1 MLDDDDFLEFCDD
14 EDEIDQQ
21 KERNSQP
28 PWKILLVDDDTAIHQ
43 VTLFAL
49 RGFTFKG
56 RNLEFLHCYSGEE
69 ANALMETET
78 DIALIFLDVVMES
91 ENAGLNVAKYI
102 RETLNNSMVRII
114 IRTGQSGNA
123 PESEVIYNY
132 DINDYKSKTE
142 LTITK
147 LETSVVTALRSYQ
160 ELESAQSLP
169 IALDKILQCIIHL
182 MALNSNNELYE
193 SILPILGGTLP
204 LVQKFE
210 TTPISINLVSYDGST
225 FDVIKTLES
234 NNSVVNI
241 PEEFSK
247 KHSDLQKQS
256 SWIEDDFALL
266 FLYQSNDNLPVYLA
280 INYANKIEEKEA
292 KLLLS
297 MAHNIG
303 VVCHNVNSKESLSTI
318 NDRLEKKTEQGDK
331 LHLIPI
337 EIMNRST

>member
-14 EDEIDQQ
+14 EDEIAQQ
-21 KERNSQP
+21 TESSTLP
-28 PWKILLVDDDTAIHQ
+28 PWKILLVDDDSAIHQ
-43 VTLFAL
+43 VTLLAL

-56 RNLEFLHCYSGEE
+56 RTLEFFHCYSGKE

-78 DIALIFLDVVMES
+78 DIAVIYLDVVMES

-114 IRTGQSGNA
+114 LRTGQSGNA

-142 LTITK
+142 LTTTK
-147 LETSVVTALRSYQ
+147 LENSVVSALRSYL
-160 ELESAQSLP
+160 ELESAQSLH

-182 MALNSNNELYE
+182 MEINSNNELYE
-193 SILPILGGTLP
+193 SILPILGSTLP

-210 TTPISINLVSYDGST
+210 PTPISINLVSYDGST
-225 FDVIKTLES
+225 FDVIKSLES
-234 NNSVVNI
+234 NNSIVNI
-241 PEEFSK
+241 PKEFSK

-266 FLYQSNDNLPVYLA
+266 FLHQSNDNLPVYLA
-280 INYANKIEEKEA
+280 FNYANKIEEKEA

-297 MAHNIG
+297 MAHNLG
-303 VVCHNVNSKESLSTI
+303 VVCHNVNVKESLSTI
-318 NDRLEKKTEQGDK
+318 NDCLEKKIKQRDK
-331 LHLIPI
+331 
-337 EIMNRST
+337 